1 MSFQDF
7 KNINK
12 LINDIVGLDTKQGEN
27 LSLAIK
33 NYFDTK
39 PISVKLVSKDNMSF
53 NINGILK
60 HSKEAD
66 AAMKRYTERLKEDS
80 RLLKEN
86 GEFCGIEGWDT

>member
-1 MSFQDF
+1 MSSQDY
-7 KNINK
+7 KEINK

-39 PISVKLVSKDNMSF
+39 PVSVKLVSKNNMSF
-53 NINGILK
+53 NIKGITE
-60 HSKEAD
+60 HSIEAD
-66 AAMKRYTERLKEDS
+66 KAMKRYTLKLKEDT

-86 GEFCGIEGWDT
+86 GEFCGIKG

>member
-60 HSKEAD
+60 HTREAD
-66 AAMKRYTERLKEDS
+66 AAMKRYTERLKEDT

-86 GEFCGIEGWDT
+86 GEFCGIGG

>member
-60 HSKEAD
+60 HTKEAD
-66 AAMKRYTERLKEDS
+66 AAMKRYTEKLKEDS

-86 GEFCGIEGWDT
+86 GEFCGIEG